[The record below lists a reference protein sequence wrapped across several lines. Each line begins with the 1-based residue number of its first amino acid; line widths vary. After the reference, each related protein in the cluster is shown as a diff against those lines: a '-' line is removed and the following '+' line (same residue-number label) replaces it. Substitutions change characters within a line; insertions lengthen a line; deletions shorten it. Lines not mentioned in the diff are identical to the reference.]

1 MPAEKRSAEQ
11 DPQEAD
17 PPHKRV
23 DRGEDS
29 ESQTQR
35 EPTAKE
41 AADKPTAEAADKP
54 TAEAEQT
61 PPEDPQQEAQQQQD
75 KQAPTLRI
83 MRTQF

>member
-35 EPTAKE
+35 EPAAE
-41 AADKPTAEAADKP
+41 VADKPTAEAADKP

-61 PPEDPQQEAQQQQD
+61 PPEDPQQEAQEQQD
-75 KQAPTLRI
+75 KQARTLRI

>member
-35 EPTAKE
+35 EPTA
-41 AADKPTAEAADKP
+41 EAADKP
-54 TAEAEQT
+54 TAEAEQS
-61 PPEDPQQEAQQQQD
+61 PPEDPQQEAQEQQD
-75 KQAPTLRI
+75 KQARTPRI

>member
-17 PPHKRV
+17 SPHKRV

-35 EPTAKE
+35 EPTA
-41 AADKPTAEAADKP
+41 EAADKP
-54 TAEAEQT
+54 TAEAEQS
-61 PPEDPQQEAQQQQD
+61 PPEDPQQEAQEQQD
-75 KQAPTLRI
+75 KQARTPRI

>member
-11 DPQEAD
+11 DPQDAD
-17 PPHKRV
+17 PSHKRV

-35 EPTAKE
+35 EPTAE
-41 AADKPTAEAADKP
+41 AADKPTAEAADTQ

-61 PPEDPQQEAQQQQD
+61 PPEDPQQEAQEQQAN
-75 KQAPTLRI
+75 QA
-83 MRTQF
+83 RTPRVIRAQF